1 MEVVEKTSKAA
12 AISKAIGFL
21 ALEILAIVGFGL
33 GNSFIFYSILSV
45 VILGLTIFASI
56 KQVNKDGLSSYLFF
70 AFPILIFGLIA
81 TFSYF
86 NKDQAFNLYGG
97 LSCFVPIGLTCF
109 AATGYFLSINK
120 EFKIKTALLV
130 IYSAIALFTLINL
143 FITFIHFSPFHT
155 IIYKNKYIYF
165 DGAPS
170 SAPVSEMAY
179 MLMGFQLSE
188 TSIAT
193 FSLYPSVLLSAFVP
207 LFFMKF
213 KDDKKT
219 FALYLA
225 FGCLGLISLLFTVSK
240 MSLFSDFLVVF
251 VLAILIL
258 VLKGVIKQKPLVV
271 ISITFGVIFVICLL
285 ILIMCSQS
293 APNGLESK
301 VQSVISGNSL
311 LNRLFNTNRIVSPFH
326 SILDRLFS
334 TYKAFGVPTWS
345 TTSDYLYPEGTPLS
359 GSWFFDNIVTTGSF
373 GAIFFIVILVI
384 SIRRMVLYFRYGE
397 DELKD
402 KAMIFGFAFSFL
414 AYSVLNYDSTPF
426 IFADDIF
433 PMYESGI
440 FMIMLLLFSYCY
452 ARSFK
457 AKEAAPEIVE
467 EKKEEEVL
475 VDEEVSL

>member
-45 VILGLTIFASI
+45 VILGLTIFASV
-56 KQVNKDGLSSYLFF
+56 KQINKDGLSSYLFF
-70 AFPILIFGLIA
+70 AFPILIFGVIA
-81 TFSYF
+81 AFSYF

-240 MSLFSDFLVVF
+240 MSLLGISPVSSVPGILNSMYPSISLGSMVIIVYCALVLAQLVV
-251 VLAILIL
+251 LR
-258 VLKGVIKQKPLVV
+258 K
-271 ISITFGVIFVICLL
+271 
-285 ILIMCSQS
+285 
-293 APNGLESK
+293 N
-301 VQSVISGNSL
+301 
-311 LNRLFNTNRIVSPFH
+311 
-326 SILDRLFS
+326 
-334 TYKAFGVPTWS
+334 
-345 TTSDYLYPEGTPLS
+345 
-359 GSWFFDNIVTTGSF
+359 
-373 GAIFFIVILVI
+373 
-384 SIRRMVLYFRYGE
+384 
-397 DELKD
+397 
-402 KAMIFGFAFSFL
+402 
-414 AYSVLNYDSTPF
+414 
-426 IFADDIF
+426 
-433 PMYESGI
+433 
-440 FMIMLLLFSYCY
+440 
-452 ARSFK
+452 FK
-457 AKEAAPEIVE
+457 AKN
-467 EKKEEEVL
+467 
-475 VDEEVSL
+475 